1 MNTIVAYPDNL
12 SFSNGKYHHSSDNY
26 KQTNTFSNLNEFDAL
41 SQKDTLIYLVPSSII
56 SSYVFENNQNLS
68 KQNNLANFISDIDSF
83 IVDDISKNEFF
94 IFNENS
100 FVINKTLYEE
110 LNTMLNILN
119 CKILVLPDYFLNR
132 QFGKDTITEFN
143 NKFLFSFKNG
153 TGSSIEHDSLNQY
166 IETVKI
172 NYPDFDPIIY
182 CDSDVKDLKTF
193 KIRKKFNISDF
204 VKNKNDKEPNLFKFE
219 VSIKNMF
226 NKLNFTRMEL
236 YLCTFLIFCSLSLP
250 YLFVSQNNK
259 QISIYESE
267 TFNIFKAID
276 KNTNRVVTPKIQIDQ
291 LINQISLTPLAEID
305 NPISNFTNLN
315 FLVSLGENYL
325 KSVDID
331 FNSNEAVLSL
341 EGLPEIQYRL
351 IKNTVGS
358 LNVEII
364 GENVASNENLIS
376 GEIKIGS
383 VSYTHLTLPTRS

>member
-26 KQTNTFSNLNEFDAL
+26 KQTNTFSNLNEFDSL

-56 SSYVFENNQNLS
+56 SSYVFENNQKLS

-110 LNTMLNILN
+110 LNTMLNTLN

-204 VKNKNDKEPNLFKFE
+204 VKNKNNKEPNLFKFE
-219 VSIKNMF
+219 VSIKNIF

-250 YLFVSQNNK
+250 YLSVSQNNK

-291 LINQISLTPLAEID
+291 LIDQISLTPSVETE
-305 NPISNFTNLN
+305 NSSSNFTNLN

-331 FNSNEAVLSL
+331 FNSNEAVLFL

-364 GENVASNENLIS
+364 SENLASNENLVS
-376 GEIKIGS
+376 GEIKIEF
-383 VSYTHLTLPTRS
+383 YNE

>member
-26 KQTNTFSNLNEFDAL
+26 KQTNTFSNLNEFDSL

-110 LNTMLNILN
+110 LNTMLNTLN

-204 VKNKNDKEPNLFKFE
+204 VKDKNDKEPNLFKFE
-219 VSIKNMF
+219 VSIKNIF

-376 GEIKIGS
+376 GEIKIGF
-383 VSYTHLTLPTRS
+383 YNE

>member
-26 KQTNTFSNLNEFDAL
+26 KQTNTFSNLNEFDSL

-110 LNTMLNILN
+110 LNTMLNTLN

-219 VSIKNMF
+219 VSIKNIF

-236 YLCTFLIFCSLSLP
+236 YLCSFLVFCSLSLP

-364 GENVASNENLIS
+364 SENVASNENLIS
-376 GEIKIGS
+376 GEIKIGF
-383 VSYTHLTLPTRS
+383 YNE

>member
-26 KQTNTFSNLNEFDAL
+26 KQTNTFSNLNEFDSL

-110 LNTMLNILN
+110 LNTMLNTLN

-219 VSIKNMF
+219 VSIKNIF
-226 NKLNFTRMEL
+226 NKLNFTTMEL

-305 NPISNFTNLN
+305 NPISNFSNLN

-331 FNSNEAVLSL
+331 FNSNEAELSL

-364 GENVASNENLIS
+364 SENVASNENLIS
-376 GEIKIGS
+376 GEIKIGF
-383 VSYTHLTLPTRS
+383 YNE

>member
-26 KQTNTFSNLNEFDAL
+26 KQTNTFSNLNEFDSL

-100 FVINKTLYEE
+100 FVINNTLYEE
-110 LNTMLNILN
+110 LNTMLNTFN

-132 QFGKDTITEFN
+132 QLGKDTITEFSN
-143 NKFLFSFKNG
+143 NFLFSFKNG

-182 CDSDVKDLKTF
+182 CDNDVKVLKAF

-219 VSIKNMF
+219 VSIKNIF

-364 GENVASNENLIS
+364 SENVASNENLIS
-376 GEIKIGS
+376 GEIKIGF
-383 VSYTHLTLPTRS
+383 YNE

>member
-26 KQTNTFSNLNEFDAL
+26 KQTNTFSNLNEFDSL

-110 LNTMLNILN
+110 LNTMLNTLN
-119 CKILVLPDYFLNR
+119 CKVLVLPDYFLNR

-204 VKNKNDKEPNLFKFE
+204 VKDKNDKEPNLFKFE
-219 VSIKNMF
+219 VSIKNIF

-364 GENVASNENLIS
+364 SENVASNENLIS
-376 GEIKIGS
+376 GEIKIGF
-383 VSYTHLTLPTRS
+383 YNE

>member
-26 KQTNTFSNLNEFDAL
+26 KQTNTFSNLNEFDSL

-110 LNTMLNILN
+110 LNTMLNTLN

-219 VSIKNMF
+219 VSIKNIF

-236 YLCTFLIFCSLSLP
+236 YLCSFLVFCSLSLP

-364 GENVASNENLIS
+364 SENVASNENLVS
-376 GEIKIGS
+376 GEIKIGF
-383 VSYTHLTLPTRS
+383 YNE

>member
-1 MNTIVAYPDNL
+1 MNTIVAYPDSL

-26 KQTNTFSNLNEFDAL
+26 KQTNTFSNLNEFDSL
-41 SQKDTLIYLVPSSII
+41 SQKDTFIYLVPSSII

-110 LNTMLNILN
+110 LNTMLNTLN
-119 CKILVLPDYFLNR
+119 CKVLVLPDYFLNR

-204 VKNKNDKEPNLFKFE
+204 VKNKKDKEPNLLKFE
-219 VSIKNMF
+219 VSIKNIF

-305 NPISNFTNLN
+305 NPISNFSNLN

-351 IKNTVGS
+351 IKNTVGG
-358 LNVEII
+358 LNIEII
-364 GENVASNENLIS
+364 SENVASNENLIS
-376 GEIKIGS
+376 GEIKIGF
-383 VSYTHLTLPTRS
+383 YNE

>member
-26 KQTNTFSNLNEFDAL
+26 KQTNTFSNLNEFDSL
-41 SQKDTLIYLVPSSII
+41 SQKDTFIYLVPSSII

-110 LNTMLNILN
+110 LNTMLNKLN
-119 CKILVLPDYFLNR
+119 CKVLVLPDYFLNR

-219 VSIKNMF
+219 VSIKNIF

-291 LINQISLTPLAEID
+291 LINQISLIPLAEID
-305 NPISNFTNLN
+305 NPISNFSNLN

-364 GENVASNENLIS
+364 SENVASNENLIS
-376 GEIKIGS
+376 GEIKIGF
-383 VSYTHLTLPTRS
+383 YNE

>member
-26 KQTNTFSNLNEFDAL
+26 KQTKTFSNLNEFDSL

-110 LNTMLNILN
+110 LNTMLNTLN

-193 KIRKKFNISDF
+193 KIRKKFNIFDF

-219 VSIKNMF
+219 VSIKNIF

-364 GENVASNENLIS
+364 SENVASNENLIS
-376 GEIKIGS
+376 GEIKIGF
-383 VSYTHLTLPTRS
+383 YNE

>member
-1 MNTIVAYPDNL
+1 MNTIVAYPDNI

-83 IVDDISKNEFF
+83 IVDDISKNKFF

-110 LNTMLNILN
+110 LNAMLNTLN
-119 CKILVLPDYFLNR
+119 CKVLVLPDYFLNR
-132 QFGKDTITEFN
+132 QSGKDTITEFN

-219 VSIKNMF
+219 VSIKNIF

-364 GENVASNENLIS
+364 SENVASNENLIS
-376 GEIKIGS
+376 GEIKIGF
-383 VSYTHLTLPTRS
+383 YNE

>member
-26 KQTNTFSNLNEFDAL
+26 KQTNTFSNLNEFDSL

-110 LNTMLNILN
+110 LNTMLNTLN

-153 TGSSIEHDSLNQY
+153 TGSSIDHDSLNQY

-172 NYPDFDPIIY
+172 NYPDFDTIIY
-182 CDSDVKDLKTF
+182 CDSDVKYLKTF
-193 KIRKKFNISDF
+193 KIRKKFNISDL

-219 VSIKNMF
+219 VSIKNIF

-291 LINQISLTPLAEID
+291 LIDQLSLTPSVEIE
-305 NPISNFTNLN
+305 NSSSNFTNLN

-364 GENVASNENLIS
+364 SENVASNENLIS
-376 GEIKIGS
+376 GEIKIGF
-383 VSYTHLTLPTRS
+383 YNE

>member
-26 KQTNTFSNLNEFDAL
+26 KQTNTFSNLNEFDSL

-110 LNTMLNILN
+110 LNTMLNTLN

-219 VSIKNMF
+219 VSIKNIF

-291 LINQISLTPLAEID
+291 LINQISFTPSVKRE
-305 NPISNFTNLN
+305 NFSSNFTNLN

-364 GENVASNENLIS
+364 SENLASNENLVS
-376 GEIKIGS
+376 GEIKIGF
-383 VSYTHLTLPTRS
+383 YNE

>member
-26 KQTNTFSNLNEFDAL
+26 KQTNIFSNLNEFDSL
-41 SQKDTLIYLVPSSII
+41 SQKDTFIYLVPSSII

-110 LNTMLNILN
+110 LNTMLNTLN
-119 CKILVLPDYFLNR
+119 CKVLVLPDYFLNR

-219 VSIKNMF
+219 VSIKNIF

-305 NPISNFTNLN
+305 NPISNFSNLN

-376 GEIKIGS
+376 GEIKIGF
-383 VSYTHLTLPTRS
+383 YNE

>member
-1 MNTIVAYPDNL
+1 MNTIVAYPDSL

-26 KQTNTFSNLNEFDAL
+26 KQTNTFSNLNEFDSL
-41 SQKDTLIYLVPSSII
+41 SQKDTFIYLVPSSII

-110 LNTMLNILN
+110 LNTMLNKLN
-119 CKILVLPDYFLNR
+119 CKVLVLPDYFLNR

-219 VSIKNMF
+219 VSIKNIF

-305 NPISNFTNLN
+305 NPISNFSNLN

-364 GENVASNENLIS
+364 SENVASNENLIS
-376 GEIKIGS
+376 GEIKIGF
-383 VSYTHLTLPTRS
+383 YNE

>member
-26 KQTNTFSNLNEFDAL
+26 KQTNTFSNLNEFDSL
-41 SQKDTLIYLVPSSII
+41 SQKDTFIYLVPSSII

-110 LNTMLNILN
+110 LNTMLNRLN
-119 CKILVLPDYFLNR
+119 CKVLVLPDYFLNR

-219 VSIKNMF
+219 VSIKNIF

-291 LINQISLTPLAEID
+291 LINQISLIPLAEID
-305 NPISNFTNLN
+305 NPISNFSNLN

-376 GEIKIGS
+376 GEIKIGF
-383 VSYTHLTLPTRS
+383 YNE

>member
-1 MNTIVAYPDNL
+1 MNTIVAYPDSF

-26 KQTNTFSNLNEFDAL
+26 KQTNTFSNLNEFDSL
-41 SQKDTLIYLVPSSII
+41 SQKDTFIYLVPSSII

-100 FVINKTLYEE
+100 FVVNKTLYEE
-110 LNTMLNILN
+110 LNTMLNKLN
-119 CKILVLPDYFLNR
+119 CKVLVLPDYFLNR

-219 VSIKNMF
+219 VSIKNIF

-305 NPISNFTNLN
+305 NPISNFSNLN

-364 GENVASNENLIS
+364 SENVASNENLIS
-376 GEIKIGS
+376 GEIKIGF
-383 VSYTHLTLPTRS
+383 YNE

>member
-26 KQTNTFSNLNEFDAL
+26 KQTNTFSNLNEFDSL

-83 IVDDISKNEFF
+83 IVDDISKNKFF

-110 LNTMLNILN
+110 LNTMLNTLN

-219 VSIKNMF
+219 VSIKNIF

-291 LINQISLTPLAEID
+291 LINQISFTSSVERE
-305 NPISNFTNLN
+305 NFSSNFTNLN

-331 FNSNEAVLSL
+331 FNSNEAVLFL

-364 GENVASNENLIS
+364 SENVASNENLIS
-376 GEIKIGS
+376 GEIKIGF
-383 VSYTHLTLPTRS
+383 YNE

>member
-351 IKNTVGS
+351 IKNTC
-358 LNVEII
+358 L
-364 GENVASNENLIS
+364 L
-376 GEIKIGS
+376 
-383 VSYTHLTLPTRS
+383 YTSPSPRDSDQSRMPSSA

>member
-26 KQTNTFSNLNEFDAL
+26 KQTNTFSNLNEFDSL

-110 LNTMLNILN
+110 LNNMLNTLN

-204 VKNKNDKEPNLFKFE
+204 VKNKNNKEPNLFKFE
-219 VSIKNMF
+219 VSIKNIF

-291 LINQISLTPLAEID
+291 LIDQISLTPSLEIE
-305 NPISNFTNLN
+305 NSSSNFTNLN

-331 FNSNEAVLSL
+331 FNSNEAVLFL

-364 GENVASNENLIS
+364 SENLASNENLVS
-376 GEIKIGS
+376 GEIKIGF
-383 VSYTHLTLPTRS
+383 YNE

>member
-26 KQTNTFSNLNEFDAL
+26 KQTNTFSNLNEFDSL
-41 SQKDTLIYLVPSSII
+41 SQKDTFIYLVPSSII

-110 LNTMLNILN
+110 LNTMLNTLN

-219 VSIKNMF
+219 VSIKNIF

-291 LINQISLTPLAEID
+291 LINQISLIPLAEID
-305 NPISNFTNLN
+305 NPISNFSNLN

-364 GENVASNENLIS
+364 SENVASNENLIS
-376 GEIKIGS
+376 GEIKIGF
-383 VSYTHLTLPTRS
+383 YNE

>member
-1 MNTIVAYPDNL
+1 MNTIVAYPDSF

-26 KQTNTFSNLNEFDAL
+26 KQTNTFSNLNEFDSL
-41 SQKDTLIYLVPSSII
+41 SQKDTFIYLVPSSII

-110 LNTMLNILN
+110 LNTMLNKLN
-119 CKILVLPDYFLNR
+119 CKVLVLPDYFLNR

-219 VSIKNMF
+219 VSIKNIF

-305 NPISNFTNLN
+305 NPISNFSNLN

-376 GEIKIGS
+376 GEIKIGF
-383 VSYTHLTLPTRS
+383 YNE

>member
-26 KQTNTFSNLNEFDAL
+26 KQTNTFSNLNEFDSL
-41 SQKDTLIYLVPSSII
+41 SQKDTFIYLVPSSII
-56 SSYVFENNQNLS
+56 SIYVFENNQNLS

-110 LNTMLNILN
+110 LNTMLNTLN

-153 TGSSIEHDSLNQY
+153 TGSSIDHDSLNQY

-219 VSIKNMF
+219 VSIKNIF

-364 GENVASNENLIS
+364 SENVASNENLIS
-376 GEIKIGS
+376 GEIKIGF
-383 VSYTHLTLPTRS
+383 YNE

>member
-26 KQTNTFSNLNEFDAL
+26 KQTNTFSNLSEFDSL

-110 LNTMLNILN
+110 LNTMLNTLN

-204 VKNKNDKEPNLFKFE
+204 VKNKKDKEPNLLKFE
-219 VSIKNMF
+219 VSIKNIF

-376 GEIKIGS
+376 GEIKIGF
-383 VSYTHLTLPTRS
+383 YNE

>member
-26 KQTNTFSNLNEFDAL
+26 KQTNTFSNLNEFDSL

-110 LNTMLNILN
+110 LNTMLNTLN

-219 VSIKNMF
+219 VSIKNIF

-364 GENVASNENLIS
+364 NENLASNENLVS
-376 GEIKIGS
+376 GEIKIGF
-383 VSYTHLTLPTRS
+383 LQ

>member
-26 KQTNTFSNLNEFDAL
+26 KQTNTFSNLNEFDSL

-110 LNTMLNILN
+110 LNTMLNTLN

-219 VSIKNMF
+219 VSIKNIF

-305 NPISNFTNLN
+305 NPISNFTNLD

-364 GENVASNENLIS
+364 SENVASNENLIS
-376 GEIKIGS
+376 GEIKIGF
-383 VSYTHLTLPTRS
+383 YNE

>member
-1 MNTIVAYPDNL
+1 MNTIVAYPDSL

-26 KQTNTFSNLNEFDAL
+26 KQTNIFSNLNEFDSL
-41 SQKDTLIYLVPSSII
+41 SQKDTFIYLVPSSII

-110 LNTMLNILN
+110 LNTMLNRLN
-119 CKILVLPDYFLNR
+119 CKVLVLPDYFLNR

-219 VSIKNMF
+219 VSIKNIF

-305 NPISNFTNLN
+305 NPISNFSNLN

-376 GEIKIGS
+376 GEIKIGF
-383 VSYTHLTLPTRS
+383 YNE

>member
-1 MNTIVAYPDNL
+1 MNTIVAYPDNI

-26 KQTNTFSNLNEFDAL
+26 KQTNTFSNLNEFDSL

-110 LNTMLNILN
+110 LNTMLNTLN

-219 VSIKNMF
+219 VSIKNIF

-364 GENVASNENLIS
+364 SENVASNENLIS
-376 GEIKIGS
+376 GEIKIGF
-383 VSYTHLTLPTRS
+383 YNE

>member
-26 KQTNTFSNLNEFDAL
+26 KQTNTFSNLNEFDSL

-110 LNTMLNILN
+110 LNTMLNTLN

-132 QFGKDTITEFN
+132 QSGKYTITEFN

-182 CDSDVKDLKTF
+182 CDSDVKDLKTC
-193 KIRKKFNISDF
+193 KLRKKFNISDF

-219 VSIKNMF
+219 VSIKNIF

-305 NPISNFTNLN
+305 NPISNFSNLN

-364 GENVASNENLIS
+364 SENVASNENLIS
-376 GEIKIGS
+376 GEIKIGF
-383 VSYTHLTLPTRS
+383 YNE

>member
-12 SFSNGKYHHSSDNY
+12 SFSNGKYHQSSDNY

-110 LNTMLNILN
+110 LNSILNTLN
-119 CKILVLPDYFLNR
+119 CKVLVLPDYFLNR
-132 QFGKDTITEFN
+132 QSGKDTITEFN
-143 NKFLFSFKNG
+143 KKFLFSFKNG
-153 TGSSIEHDSLNQY
+153 TGSSIEYDSLNQY

-182 CDSDVKDLKTF
+182 CDSDVKVLKAF

-219 VSIKNMF
+219 VSIKNIF

-305 NPISNFTNLN
+305 NPISNFSNLN

-341 EGLPEIQYRL
+341 ESLPEIQYRL

-364 GENVASNENLIS
+364 SENVASNENLIS
-376 GEIKIGS
+376 GEIKIGF
-383 VSYTHLTLPTRS
+383 YNE

>member
-26 KQTNTFSNLNEFDAL
+26 KQTNTFSNLNEFDSL
-41 SQKDTLIYLVPSSII
+41 SQKDTFIYLVPSSII

-110 LNTMLNILN
+110 LNTMLNTLN
-119 CKILVLPDYFLNR
+119 CKVLVLPDYFLNR

-153 TGSSIEHDSLNQY
+153 TGTSIEHDSLNQY

-219 VSIKNMF
+219 VSIKNIF

-291 LINQISLTPLAEID
+291 LINQISLIPLAEID
-305 NPISNFTNLN
+305 NPISNFSNLN

-376 GEIKIGS
+376 GEIKIGF
-383 VSYTHLTLPTRS
+383 YNE

>member
-1 MNTIVAYPDNL
+1 MNTIVAYPDSF

-26 KQTNTFSNLNEFDAL
+26 KQTNTFSNLNEFDSL
-41 SQKDTLIYLVPSSII
+41 SQKDTFIYLVPSSII

-110 LNTMLNILN
+110 LNTMLNTLN
-119 CKILVLPDYFLNR
+119 CKVLVLPDYFLNR

-219 VSIKNMF
+219 VSIKNIF

-305 NPISNFTNLN
+305 NPISNFSNLN

-351 IKNTVGS
+351 IKNTVGG
-358 LNVEII
+358 LNIEII
-364 GENVASNENLIS
+364 SENVASNENLIS
-376 GEIKIGS
+376 GEIKIGF
-383 VSYTHLTLPTRS
+383 YNE

>member
-26 KQTNTFSNLNEFDAL
+26 KQTNTFSNLNEFDSL

-110 LNTMLNILN
+110 LNTMLNTLN

-219 VSIKNMF
+219 VSIKNIF

-305 NPISNFTNLN
+305 NPISNFSNLN

-351 IKNTVGS
+351 IKNTVGG
-358 LNVEII
+358 LNIEII
-364 GENVASNENLIS
+364 SENVASNENLIS
-376 GEIKIGS
+376 GEIKIGF
-383 VSYTHLTLPTRS
+383 YNE

>member
-26 KQTNTFSNLNEFDAL
+26 KQTNTFSNLNEFDSL

-110 LNTMLNILN
+110 LNTMLNKLN
-119 CKILVLPDYFLNR
+119 CKVLVLPDYFLNR

-204 VKNKNDKEPNLFKFE
+204 VKNKKDKEPNLLKFE
-219 VSIKNMF
+219 VSIKNIF

-305 NPISNFTNLN
+305 NPISNFSNLN

-376 GEIKIGS
+376 GEIKIGF
-383 VSYTHLTLPTRS
+383 YNE

>member
-26 KQTNTFSNLNEFDAL
+26 KQTNTFSNLNEFDSL

-110 LNTMLNILN
+110 LNTMLNTLN

-219 VSIKNMF
+219 VSIKNIF

-236 YLCTFLIFCSLSLP
+236 YLCSFLVFCSLSLP

-291 LINQISLTPLAEID
+291 LLNQISFTPSVERE
-305 NPISNFTNLN
+305 NSSSNFTNLN

-325 KSVDID
+325 KSADID

-364 GENVASNENLIS
+364 SENVASNENLIS
-376 GEIKIGS
+376 GEIKIGF
-383 VSYTHLTLPTRS
+383 YNE

>member
-26 KQTNTFSNLNEFDAL
+26 KQTNIFSNLNEFDSL
-41 SQKDTLIYLVPSSII
+41 SQKDTFIYLVPSSII

-110 LNTMLNILN
+110 LNTMLNRLN
-119 CKILVLPDYFLNR
+119 CKVLVLPDYFLNR

-219 VSIKNMF
+219 VSIKNIF

-305 NPISNFTNLN
+305 NPISNFSNLN

-351 IKNTVGS
+351 IKNTVGG
-358 LNVEII
+358 LNIEII
-364 GENVASNENLIS
+364 SENVASNENLIS
-376 GEIKIGS
+376 GEIKIGF
-383 VSYTHLTLPTRS
+383 YNE

>member
-26 KQTNTFSNLNEFDAL
+26 KQTNTFSNLNEFDSL

-110 LNTMLNILN
+110 LNTMLNTLN

-219 VSIKNMF
+219 VSIKNIF

-364 GENVASNENLIS
+364 NENLTSNENLIS
-376 GEIKIGS
+376 GEIKIGF
-383 VSYTHLTLPTRS
+383 YNE

>member
-26 KQTNTFSNLNEFDAL
+26 KQTNTFSNLNEFDSL
-41 SQKDTLIYLVPSSII
+41 SQKDTFIYLVPSSII

-110 LNTMLNILN
+110 LNTMLNKLN
-119 CKILVLPDYFLNR
+119 CKVLVLPDYFLNR

-219 VSIKNMF
+219 VSIKNIF

-305 NPISNFTNLN
+305 NPISNFSNLN

-376 GEIKIGS
+376 GEIKIGF
-383 VSYTHLTLPTRS
+383 YNE